1 MRVKTKNQTER
12 NFCLMMKRRRRKRK
26 LKRMIVKMRRRKMI
40 GRVKSP
46 RNQEK
51 MIVRM
56 RVKTKNQRRRR
67 NVMTLIQTI
76 TSLLLRRKAL
86 LKSLKEMILKMN
98 RKTNDHHELRAL
110 RENLSIKMN
119 LMSRKMK
126 NQQRKQSQSQFKRS
140 DVQEANLAVILMA
153 LDKHLA
159 ERRRRRLLLLIQTL
173 ILTSTWQIVIGHQSR
188 VNPTDPIKVVDD
200 PHQTSA
206 RNHLAKRERLHLALA
221 LTIQILMMTEER
233 EEVAEENQ
241 AKVRSQKRR
250 KRAVTIHTLKMIIAL
265 MIPGRQRRRR
275 VEDQKAAVVV
285 VVDICKK

>member
-1 MRVKTKNQTER
+1 MG
-12 NFCLMMKRRRRKRK
+12 RRKRK
-26 LKRMIVKMRRRKMI
+26 VKRVIVKMRRRKMI

-51 MIVRM
+51 MIARM
-56 RVKTKNQRRRR
+56 RVKMKNQRRRR

-76 TSLLLRRKAL
+76 TSLLLRRRAL

-98 RKTNDHHELRAL
+98 LKTNDHHELRAL
-110 RENLSIKMN
+110 RESLSIKMN
-119 LMSRKMK
+119 LMSLKMK
-126 NQQRKQSQSQFKRS
+126 NQQRKQSQSLFKRS
-140 DVQEANLAVILMA
+140 VVQEVNLAVILMA
-153 LDKHLA
+153 QDKHLV
-159 ERRRRRLLLLIQTL
+159 ERRRRLLLLILTL

-188 VNPTDPIKVVDD
+188 VNPTDPIKAVDD
-200 PHQTSA
+200 HHQTSA
-206 RNHLAKRERLHLALA
+206 RNHLAKRGRLRLALA

-233 EEVAEENQ
+233 EEVVEENQ

-265 MIPGRQRRRR
+265 MIPGQQRRRR

>member
-1 MRVKTKNQTER
+1 
-12 NFCLMMKRRRRKRK
+12 
-26 LKRMIVKMRRRKMI
+26 
-40 GRVKSP
+40 
-46 RNQEK
+46 

-56 RVKTKNQRRRR
+56 RVKMRNQRRRR
-67 NVMTLIQTI
+67 SVMTLIRTT

-86 LKSLKEMILKMN
+86 LKSLKEMILKMSQ
-98 RKTNDHHELRAL
+98 KTNDHHELRAL
-110 RENLSIKMN
+110 RESLS
-119 LMSRKMK
+119 L
-126 NQQRKQSQSQFKRS
+126 FKRS

-153 LDKHLA
+153 QDKHLV
-159 ERRRRRLLLLIQTL
+159 ERRRRRLLLLILTL

-188 VNPTDPIKVVDD
+188 VNPTDPIKAEDD
-200 PHQTSA
+200 HHQTSA
-206 RNHLAKRERLHLALA
+206 RNHPVKRGRRHLALA

>member
-40 GRVKSP
+40 GRVKIP

-51 MIVRM
+51 MIARM

-67 NVMTLIQTI
+67 NVMTLIQMT
-76 TSLLLRRKAL
+76 TSHLLRRKAL

-98 RKTNDHHELRAL
+98 LKTNDHHELKDP
-110 RENLSIKMN
+110 RESLSIKMN

-126 NQQRKQSQSQFKRS
+126 NQQRKQSQSLYKRS
-140 DVQEANLAVILMA
+140 DVQEVSLAVILMVQ
-153 LDKHLA
+153 DKHLV
-159 ERRRRRLLLLIQTL
+159 ERRRRRLLLLILTL

-188 VNPTDPIKVVDD
+188 VNPTDPIKDVDD

-206 RNHLAKRERLHLALA
+206 RNHLAKR
-221 LTIQILMMTEER
+221 
-233 EEVAEENQ
+233 
-241 AKVRSQKRR
+241 
-250 KRAVTIHTLKMIIAL
+250 
-265 MIPGRQRRRR
+265 GR
-275 VEDQKAAVVV
+275 
-285 VVDICKK
+285 

>member
-1 MRVKTKNQTER
+1 MIMMTRKKKVKMKSLKRNRKNPKVAILRKKTER

-26 LKRMIVKMRRRKMI
+26 VKRVILKMRRRKMI

-51 MIVRM
+51 MIARM
-56 RVKTKNQRRRR
+56 RVKMKNQKRRR
-67 NVMTLIQTI
+67 NVMTLIQTT

-98 RKTNDHHELRAL
+98 RKTNDHHELRVL
-110 RENLSIKMN
+110 RERLSIKMN

-126 NQQRKQSQSQFKRS
+126 NQQRKQSQSLFKRS

-153 LDKHLA
+153 QGKLLVEK
-159 ERRRRRLLLLIQTL
+159 RRRRLLLLILTL

-188 VNPTDPIKVVDD
+188 VNPTDPIKAVDD

-206 RNHLAKRERLHLALA
+206 RNHLAKRGRRHLALA
-221 LTIQILMMTEER
+221 RTTQILMMTEER
-233 EEVAEENQ
+233 EEV
-241 AKVRSQKRR
+241 
-250 KRAVTIHTLKMIIAL
+250 
-265 MIPGRQRRRR
+265 
-275 VEDQKAAVVV
+275 
-285 VVDICKK
+285 